1 MSTHDTMDIILT
13 SHDIDDAKHVLFHNM
28 YEFYLDT
35 ESGHRLRMNAINAF
49 KNDNSINSDDSIV
62 LAVEAD
68 LVNDIDVKNALKIEM
83 MHEED

>member
-1 MSTHDTMDIILT
+1 MNAHGTTDIILT
-13 SHDIDDAKHVLFHNM
+13 SHDIDDASSILFHNM

-35 ESGHRLRMNAINAF
+35 ESGHRLRVNAINAF
-49 KNDNSINSDDSIV
+49 KNDNSINSDDPIV

-68 LVNDIDVKNALKIEM
+68 LMNDTDVKNALKIEM